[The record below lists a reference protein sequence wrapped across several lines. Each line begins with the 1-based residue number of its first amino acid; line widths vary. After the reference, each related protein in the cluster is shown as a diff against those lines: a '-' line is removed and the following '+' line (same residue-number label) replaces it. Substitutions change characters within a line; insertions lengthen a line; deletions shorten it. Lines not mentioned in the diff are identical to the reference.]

1 MNTSVLSNSINI
13 VWKSTKIFRR
23 MMNSMDSC
31 LLGEVIPSNPYLSL
45 SLLNYLSVISKQYYE
60 PDYCSAVDSFNSL
73 W

>member
-31 LLGEVIPSNPYLSL
+31 LLEEVIPSNPLSVFFA
-45 SLLNYLSVISKQYYE
+45 NYLSVISKKYYE

>member
-1 MNTSVLSNSINI
+1 
-13 VWKSTKIFRR
+13 